1 MMRYAILVMC
11 TLIVGGCAAARPA
24 APRAADHRPEYSDAP
39 ATSLAFAAP
48 ITLREPPVMLD
59 RELREPGVFLGY
71 EDLTATYFYIRSD
84 DWQVGTN
91 DGRTFRRAVA
101 ERVGVTYR

>member
-1 MMRYAILVMC
+1 
-11 TLIVGGCAAARPA
+11 
-24 APRAADHRPEYSDAP
+24 
-39 ATSLAFAAP
+39 
-48 ITLREPPVMLD
+48 MLD